1 MSCVK
6 LVVWSIVAQKD
17 PNILIFYNFEYGAEY
32 GAKCSAESGAK

>member
-32 GAKCSAESGAK
+32 GAKCSAKSGAK